1 MPAGRPPQKTALVE
15 SLTGPEELKA
25 RLRVI
30 LATLSGELTIAQA
43 CQQLNVG
50 ESRFHEL
57 RKQALE
63 GALKAIEP
71 GQSGRPGKELT
82 PEQAKLQEMQQQ
94 LEKLEYELRLSKTQ
108 AELAKALPHVVHL
121 AEPEVEQDSPLPPK
135 KRRRP
140 NYRHRWR

>member
-15 SLTGPEELKA
+15 SLSGPEELKT

-43 CQQLNVG
+43 CEQLNVG

-71 GQSGRPGKELT
+71 GQSGRPGKEVT
-82 PEQAKLQEMQQQ
+82 PEEAKLQELQNQVTELEFQ
-94 LEKLEYELRLSKTQ
+94 LRTSKVQ
-108 AELAKALPHVVHL
+108 VELAQALPHVLHI
-121 AEPEVEQDSPLPPK
+121 EPTEIETTTPPSK
-135 KRRRP
+135 KRRRRP
-140 NYRHRWR
+140 NYRHRWE

>member
-1 MPAGRPPQKTALVE
+1 MPSGRPPQKTALVE

-30 LATLSGELTIAQA
+30 LATLAGELTIAQA
-43 CQQLNVG
+43 CEQLQVG

-71 GQSGRPGKELT
+71 GQAGRPGQHLT
-82 PEQAKLQEMQQQ
+82 PEQVKLQEMQKQLDQ
-94 LEKLEYELRLSKTQ
+94 LELELRASKAETEVARTMPHLLKAKPGEQ
-108 AELAKALPHVVHL
+108 APY
-121 AEPEVEQDSPLPPK
+121 SPLK
-135 KRRRP
+135 KRRGRP
-140 NYRHRWR
+140 NYRHRWE